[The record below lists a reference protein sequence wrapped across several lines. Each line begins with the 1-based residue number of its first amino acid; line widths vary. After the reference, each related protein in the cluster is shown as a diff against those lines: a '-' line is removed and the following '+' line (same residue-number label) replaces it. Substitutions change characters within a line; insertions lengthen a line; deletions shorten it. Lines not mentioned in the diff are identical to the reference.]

1 MPIEIRE
8 LIIRAIVDE
17 NTNEMENRLSPQNTS
32 SDHTNTGMME
42 RLEELKKM
50 MKDKNER

>member
-17 NTNEMENRLSPQNTS
+17 NSNETENRLSTQNTS
-32 SDHTNTGMME
+32 NDQTNTGMIE